1 MQPVSS
7 PQEVAELE
15 IALERARRVP
25 AFRALLLLC
34 WGLIMAK
41 CLLVQWTILTYH
53 VPING
58 VVMVWVPSVSVCA
71 LITIYYAS
79 RVFRE
84 LPHMP
89 LSGRIV
95 SATWIACGTAF
106 IVLVIA
112 VVAYG
117 EFSSYLL
124 PALAAVLLGV
134 GYYIHS
140 ATGYRILFKLA
151 AAGWWIAALWLFAH
165 PDPSALAW
173 MSLFLVLFEVLPATW
188 LYFTA
193 RRAAK
198 LLSAPKAA

>member
-41 CLLVQWTILTYH
+41 CLLVQWAILTYH
-53 VPING
+53 ERING
-58 VVMVWVPSVSVCA
+58 VIMVWVPSVSVCA
-71 LITIYYAS
+71 GITLYYAY

-84 LPHMP
+84 LPTMP

-95 SATWIACGTAF
+95 SATWVGCGTAF
-106 IVLVIA
+106 LVLIVA
-112 VVAYG
+112 VVVFG
-117 EFSSYLL
+117 EFSGYLL

-140 ATGYRILFKLA
+140 ATGYRVLFRA
-151 AAGWWIAALWLFAH
+151 AAVGWWFAALWLFGH
-165 PDPSALAW
+165 PDIDSLAW

-188 LYFTA
+188 LYFAA

-198 LLSAPKAA
+198 LTAPKPA